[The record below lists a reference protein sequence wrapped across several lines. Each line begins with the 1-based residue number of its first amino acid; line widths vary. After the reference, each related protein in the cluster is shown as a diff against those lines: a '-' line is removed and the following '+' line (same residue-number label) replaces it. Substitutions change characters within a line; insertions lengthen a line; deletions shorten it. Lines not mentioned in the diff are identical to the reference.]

1 MKKNRKIFGWKLAIV
16 FMALSVMLPVQASST
31 KDKISDVKDQQEQS
45 QQRKEQIESKIRELE
60 VYKADA
66 ISYIQ
71 KMDAELAE
79 VEAYL
84 EDLGNQ
90 QTIKEQEIAETE
102 IELADAKATE
112 REQYESMKLRIQYMY
127 ENGNESYL
135 EMLLGAESFADLL
148 NKSEY
153 IAQIT
158 TYDRDML
165 DAYQQTIR
173 NVEEKEAQLE
183 EENRELTRLIQ
194 ESEDEKE
201 NLQRLIDAKAI
212 VLAGY
217 QADIDSGEAEVSALE
232 EDMAKM
238 EKELA
243 DLEAQLKREEEEA
256 ARRAEEAR
264 RAEQARQG
272 TPTSR
277 TYDGGSLGFPIAW
290 YYRMTS
296 DFGYREHPI
305 YGQVLQHNGVD
316 LSADTGT
323 AIYAAYTGTVVVSTY
338 NSTAGNYIMI
348 DHGSGLMTVY
358 MHCSKLL
365 VSVGE
370 SVSKGQT
377 IGLVG
382 STGNST
388 GPHLHFSVRLNGSY
402 VDPKPYIGLN

>member
-1 MKKNRKIFGWKLAIV
+1 MSIIESDKIKSRKKFGWKLAMLVMI
-16 FMALSVMLPVQASST
+16 LSVAIPVHASST
-31 KDKISDVKDQQEQS
+31 KDKINDVKEEQEQS
-45 QQRKEQIESKIRELE
+45 QQRKEQIENKIRELE

-79 VEAYL
+79 VEAKL

-102 IELADAKATE
+102 IELEDAKKTE

-158 TYDRDML
+158 SYDRDML
-165 DAYQQTIR
+165 DAYQQTILE
-173 NVEEKEAQLE
+173 VEAKEAQLE

-201 NLQRLIDAKAI
+201 NLQRLIDAKAV

-217 QADIDSGEAEVSALE
+217 EADIESGEAEVSALE
-232 EDMAKM
+232 ADMAKM
-238 EKELA
+238 EEELA
-243 DLEAQLKREEEEA
+243 ELEAKLKREEEEA
-256 ARRAEEAR
+256 ARQAAAAR
-264 RAEQARQG
+264 
-272 TPTSR
+272 R
-277 TYDGGSLGFPIAW
+277 TYDGGSLGFPMAW
-290 YYRMTS
+290 YYRKTS
-296 DFGYREHPI
+296 DFGYRNHPI

-323 AIYAAYTGTVVVSTY
+323 AIYAAYKGTVVVSTY
-338 NSTAGNYIMI
+338 NSSAGNYIMI

-370 SVSKGQT
+370 TVSKGQT

-382 STGNST
+382 STGNSDRK
-388 GPHLHFSVRLNGSY
+388 SV
-402 VDPKPYIGLN
+402 V

>member
-1 MKKNRKIFGWKLAIV
+1 MSIIESDRIKSRKKFGWKLAMLVMI
-16 FMALSVMLPVQASST
+16 LSVAIPVHASST
-31 KDKISDVKDQQEQS
+31 KDKINDVKEEQEQS
-45 QQRKEQIESKIRELE
+45 QQRKEQIENKIQELE

-79 VEAYL
+79 VEAKL

-102 IELADAKATE
+102 IELEDAKKTE

-158 TYDRDML
+158 SYDRDML
-165 DAYQQTIR
+165 DAYQQTILE
-173 NVEEKEAQLE
+173 VEAKEAQLE

-201 NLQRLIDAKAI
+201 NLQRLIDAKAV

-217 QADIDSGEAEVSALE
+217 EADIESGEAEVSALE
-232 EDMAKM
+232 ADMAKM
-238 EKELA
+238 EEELA
-243 DLEAQLKREEEEA
+243 ELEAKLKREEEEA
-256 ARRAEEAR
+256 ARQAAAR
-264 RAEQARQG
+264 
-272 TPTSR
+272 R
-277 TYDGGSLGFPIAW
+277 TYDGGSLGFPMAW
-290 YYRMTS
+290 YYRKTS
-296 DFGYREHPI
+296 DFGYRNHPI

-323 AIYAAYTGTVVVSTY
+323 AIYAAYKGTVVVSTY
-338 NSTAGNYIMI
+338 NSSAGNYIMI

-370 SVSKGQT
+370 TVSKGQT

>member
-1 MKKNRKIFGWKLAIV
+1 MSIIESDKIKSRKKFGWKLAMLVMI
-16 FMALSVMLPVQASST
+16 LSVAIPVHASST
-31 KDKISDVKDQQEQS
+31 KDKINDVKEEQEQS
-45 QQRKEQIESKIRELE
+45 QQRKEQIENKIQELE

-79 VEAYL
+79 VEAKL

-102 IELADAKATE
+102 IELEDAKKTE

-158 TYDRDML
+158 SYDRDML
-165 DAYQQTIR
+165 DAYQQTILE
-173 NVEEKEAQLE
+173 VEAKEAQLE

-201 NLQRLIDAKAI
+201 NLQRLIDAKAV

-217 QADIDSGEAEVSALE
+217 EADIESGEAEVSALE
-232 EDMAKM
+232 ADMAKM
-238 EKELA
+238 EEELA
-243 DLEAQLKREEEEA
+243 ELEAKLKREEEEA
-256 ARRAEEAR
+256 ARQAAAAR
-264 RAEQARQG
+264 
-272 TPTSR
+272 R
-277 TYDGGSLGFPIAW
+277 TYDGGSLGFPMAW
-290 YYRMTS
+290 YYRKTS
-296 DFGYREHPI
+296 DFGYRNHPI

-323 AIYAAYTGTVVVSTY
+323 AIYAAYKGTVVVSTY
-338 NSTAGNYIMI
+338 NSSAGNYIMI

-370 SVSKGQT
+370 TVSKGQT

>member
-1 MKKNRKIFGWKLAIV
+1 MKKNKKKLSWKLVVFLTVLSMAI
-16 FMALSVMLPVQASST
+16 PVQASST
-31 KDKISDVKDQQEQS
+31 KDKIGDVKDQQEQS
-45 QQRKEQIESKIRELE
+45 QQRKEQVESKIRELE

-71 KMDAELAE
+71 KMDAELAD
-79 VEAYL
+79 VEERL
-84 EDLGNQ
+84 EDLSNRQ
-90 QTIKEQEIAETE
+90 SIKEQEIAETE
-102 IELADAKATE
+102 IELADAKTTE

-153 IAQIT
+153 ITQIT

-165 DAYQQTIR
+165 DVYQQTIQK
-173 NVEEKEAQLE
+173 VEEKEAQLE
-183 EENRELTRLIQ
+183 EENRELTQLIQ
-194 ESEDEKE
+194 ESEAEKE
-201 NLQRLIDAKAI
+201 NLQSLIDAKAV

-217 QADIDSGEAEVSALE
+217 EADIESGEAEVSALE
-232 EDMAKM
+232 ADMAKLDA
-238 EKELA
+238 ELA
-243 DLEAQLKREEEEA
+243 ELEAQLKREEEEA
-256 ARRAEEAR
+256 ARKAEEER
-264 RAEQARQG
+264 RAAAAK
-272 TPTSR
+272 R
-277 TYDGGSLGFPIAW
+277 TYDGGSLGFPMAW
-290 YYRMTS
+290 YYRKTS
-296 DFGYREHPI
+296 DFGYRNHPI

-323 AIYAAYTGTVVVSTY
+323 AIYAAYKGTVVVSTY
-338 NSTAGNYIMI
+338 NASAGNYIMI

-370 SVSKGQT
+370 TVSKGQT

-402 VDPKPYIGLN
+402 VDPKRYFGLN

>member
-1 MKKNRKIFGWKLAIV
+1 M
-16 FMALSVMLPVQASST
+16 
-31 KDKISDVKDQQEQS
+31 
-45 QQRKEQIESKIRELE
+45 
-60 VYKADA
+60 YKADA

-79 VEAYL
+79 VEAKL

-102 IELADAKATE
+102 IELEDAKKTE

-158 TYDRDML
+158 SYDRDML
-165 DAYQQTIR
+165 DAYQQTILE
-173 NVEEKEAQLE
+173 VEAKEAQLE

-201 NLQRLIDAKAI
+201 NLQRLIDAKAV

-217 QADIDSGEAEVSALE
+217 EADIESGEAEVSALE
-232 EDMAKM
+232 ADMAKM
-238 EKELA
+238 EEELA
-243 DLEAQLKREEEEA
+243 ELEAKLKREEEEA
-256 ARRAEEAR
+256 ARQAAAAR
-264 RAEQARQG
+264 
-272 TPTSR
+272 R
-277 TYDGGSLGFPIAW
+277 TYDGGSLGFPMAW
-290 YYRMTS
+290 YYRKTS
-296 DFGYREHPI
+296 DFGYRNHPI

-323 AIYAAYTGTVVVSTY
+323 AIYAAYKGTVVVSTY
-338 NSTAGNYIMI
+338 NSSAGNYIMI

-370 SVSKGQT
+370 TVSKGQT

>member
-1 MKKNRKIFGWKLAIV
+1 MSIIESDKIKSRKKFGWKLAMLVMI
-16 FMALSVMLPVQASST
+16 LSVAIPVHASST
-31 KDKISDVKDQQEQS
+31 KDKINDEKEEQEQS
-45 QQRKEQIESKIRELE
+45 QQRKEQIENKIQELE

-79 VEAYL
+79 VEAKL

-90 QTIKEQEIAETE
+90 QTIKKQEIAETE
-102 IELADAKATE
+102 IELEDAKKTE

-158 TYDRDML
+158 SYDRDML
-165 DAYQQTIR
+165 DAYQQTILE
-173 NVEEKEAQLE
+173 VEAKEAQLE

-194 ESEDEKE
+194 ESKDEKE
-201 NLQRLIDAKAI
+201 NLQRLIDAKAV

-217 QADIDSGEAEVSALE
+217 EADIESGEAEVSALE
-232 EDMAKM
+232 ADMAKM
-238 EKELA
+238 EEELA
-243 DLEAQLKREEEEA
+243 ELEAKLKREEEEA
-256 ARRAEEAR
+256 ARQAAAAR
-264 RAEQARQG
+264 
-272 TPTSR
+272 R
-277 TYDGGSLGFPIAW
+277 TYDGGSLGFPMAW
-290 YYRMTS
+290 YYRKTS
-296 DFGYREHPI
+296 DFGYRNHPI

-323 AIYAAYTGTVVVSTY
+323 AIYAAYKGTVVVSTY
-338 NSTAGNYIMI
+338 NSSAGNYIMI

-370 SVSKGQT
+370 TVSKGQT

>member
-1 MKKNRKIFGWKLAIV
+1 MKNRKKFGWRLV
-16 FMALSVMLPVQASST
+16 MAAMILSVAIPVQASST
-31 KDKISDVKDQQEQS
+31 KDKINDVKEQQEQS
-45 QQRKEQIESKIRELE
+45 QQRKEQVESKIRELE

-71 KMDAELAE
+71 KMDAELAD
-79 VEAYL
+79 VEEKI

-102 IELADAKATE
+102 IELEDAKNTE

-153 IAQIT
+153 ITQIT
-158 TYDRDML
+158 NYDREML
-165 DAYQQTIR
+165 DAYQQTILE
-173 NVEEKEAQLE
+173 VEAKEAQLE
-183 EENRELTRLIQ
+183 EENQELTRLIQ

-201 NLQRLIDAKAI
+201 NLQLLIDAKAI

-217 QADIDSGEAEVSALE
+217 EADIESGEAEVSALE
-232 EDMAKM
+232 ADMAKM
-238 EKELA
+238 EQELSE
-243 DLEAQLKREEEEA
+243 LEAQLKREEEEA
-256 ARRAEEAR
+256 ARQAAAAR
-264 RAEQARQG
+264 
-272 TPTSR
+272 R
-277 TYDGGSLGFPIAW
+277 TYDGGSLGFPMAW
-290 YYRMTS
+290 YYRKTS
-296 DFGYREHPI
+296 DFGYRNHPI

-323 AIYAAYTGTVVVSTY
+323 AIYAAYNGTVVVSTY
-338 NSTAGNYIMI
+338 NSSAGNYIMI

-370 SVSKGQT
+370 TVTKGQT

>member
-1 MKKNRKIFGWKLAIV
+1 MLVMI
-16 FMALSVMLPVQASST
+16 LSVAIPVHASST
-31 KDKISDVKDQQEQS
+31 KDKINDVKEEQEQS
-45 QQRKEQIESKIRELE
+45 QQRKEQIENKIQELE

-79 VEAYL
+79 VEAKL

-102 IELADAKATE
+102 IELEDAKKTE

-158 TYDRDML
+158 SYDRDML
-165 DAYQQTIR
+165 DAYQQTILE
-173 NVEEKEAQLE
+173 VEAKEAQLE

-201 NLQRLIDAKAI
+201 NLQRLIDAKAV

-217 QADIDSGEAEVSALE
+217 EADIESGEAEVSALE
-232 EDMAKM
+232 ADMAKM
-238 EKELA
+238 EEELA
-243 DLEAQLKREEEEA
+243 ELEAKLKREEEEA
-256 ARRAEEAR
+256 ARQAAAAR
-264 RAEQARQG
+264 
-272 TPTSR
+272 R
-277 TYDGGSLGFPIAW
+277 TYDGGSLGFPMAW
-290 YYRMTS
+290 YYRKTS
-296 DFGYREHPI
+296 DFGYRNHPI

-323 AIYAAYTGTVVVSTY
+323 AIYAAYKGTVVVSTY
-338 NSTAGNYIMI
+338 NSSAGNYIMI

-370 SVSKGQT
+370 TVSKGQT

>member
-1 MKKNRKIFGWKLAIV
+1 MIKYRKKFGWKAVMLAMI
-16 FMALSVMLPVQASST
+16 FSVMIPVQASST
-31 KDKISDVKDQQEQS
+31 KDKIDDVKEQQEQS
-45 QQRKEQIESKIRELE
+45 QQRKKEIESKIQELE

-71 KMDAELAE
+71 KMDAELAD
-79 VEAYL
+79 VEARL

-102 IELADAKATE
+102 IELEDAKKTE

-158 TYDRDML
+158 SYDRDML
-165 DAYQQTIR
+165 DAYQQTILE
-173 NVEEKEAQLE
+173 VEAKEAQLE

-194 ESEDEKE
+194 DSEDEKG
-201 NLQRLIDAKAI
+201 NLQRLIDAKAV

-217 QADIDSGEAEVSALE
+217 EADIENGESEVSALE
-232 EDMAKM
+232 ADMAKM
-238 EKELA
+238 EAELSE
-243 DLEAQLKREEEEA
+243 LEAQLKREEEEA
-256 ARRAEEAR
+256 ARQAAAAR
-264 RAEQARQG
+264 
-272 TPTSR
+272 R
-277 TYDGGSLGFPIAW
+277 TYDGGSLGFPMAW
-290 YYRMTS
+290 YYRKTS
-296 DFGYREHPI
+296 DFGHRNHPI
-305 YGQVLQHNGVD
+305 FGQVLQHNGVD

-323 AIYAAYTGTVVVSTY
+323 AIYAAYNGTVVVSTY
-338 NSTAGNYIMI
+338 NSSAGNYIMI

-370 SVSKGQT
+370 TVSKGQT

>member
-1 MKKNRKIFGWKLAIV
+1 MLLLIFG
-16 FMALSVMLPVQASST
+16 VMVPVQASST
-31 KDKISDVKDQQEQS
+31 KDKIDDVKNQQEQS
-45 QQRKEQIESKIRELE
+45 QQRKEQVESKIRELE

-79 VEAYL
+79 VEANL
-84 EDLGNQ
+84 EDLANQ

-102 IELADAKATE
+102 IELADAKKTE

-135 EMLLGAESFADLL
+135 EMLLGSKSFADLL

-217 QADIDSGEAEVSALE
+217 ESDIEAGEAEVSALE
-232 EDMAKM
+232 ADMEKM
-238 EKELA
+238 ESELA
-243 DLEAQLKREEEEA
+243 ELEAQLKREEEEA
-256 ARRAEEAR
+256 ARRAAAAR
-264 RAEQARQG
+264 
-272 TPTSR
+272 R
-277 TYDGGSLGFPIAW
+277 TYDGGSLGFPMAW

-296 DFGYREHPI
+296 DIGYRPHPI
-305 YGQVLQHNGVD
+305 FGQVMQHNGVD

-323 AIYAAYTGTVVVSTY
+323 AIYAAYNGTVVTSTY
-338 NSTAGNYIMI
+338 NSSAGNYIII

-365 VSVGE
+365 VSVGDT
-370 SVSKGQT
+370 VSKGQT

-388 GPHLHFSVRLNGSY
+388 GPHLHFSVRLNGVY

>member
-1 MKKNRKIFGWKLAIV
+1 MSIIGADSMKNTKKIGWKLA
-16 FMALSVMLPVQASST
+16 MAAMILSVVIPVQASST
-31 KDKISDVKDQQEQS
+31 KDKISDVKEQQEQS
-45 QQRKEQIESKIRELE
+45 QQRKEQVESKIRELE

-71 KMDAELAE
+71 KMDAELAD
-79 VEAYL
+79 VEEKL

-102 IELADAKATE
+102 IELEDAKRTE

-158 TYDRDML
+158 SYDRDML
-165 DAYQQTIR
+165 DAYQQTILE
-173 NVEEKEAQLE
+173 VEAKEAQLE
-183 EENRELTRLIQ
+183 KENQELTCLIQ
-194 ESEDEKE
+194 ESEDEKD
-201 NLQRLIDAKAI
+201 NLQAV

-217 QADIDSGEAEVSALE
+217 EADIESGEAEVSALE
-232 EDMAKM
+232 ADMAKL
-238 EKELA
+238 EQELSE
-243 DLEAQLKREEEEA
+243 LEAQLKKEEEEA
-256 ARRAEEAR
+256 ARRAAEAQ
-264 RAEQARQG
+264 RAAAAR
-272 TPTSR
+272 R
-277 TYDGGSLGFPIAW
+277 TYDGGSLGFPVAW

-296 DFGYREHPI
+296 DFGYRNHPI

-323 AIYAAYTGTVVVSTY
+323 AIYAAYSGTVVVSTY
-338 NSTAGNYIMI
+338 SSSAGNYIMI

-370 SVSKGQT
+370 NVSKGQT

>member
-1 MKKNRKIFGWKLAIV
+1 MSIIESDKIKSRKKFGWKLAMLVMI
-16 FMALSVMLPVQASST
+16 LSVAIPVHASST
-31 KDKISDVKDQQEQS
+31 KDKINDVKEEQEQS
-45 QQRKEQIESKIRELE
+45 QQRKEQIENKIQELE

-79 VEAYL
+79 VEAKL

-90 QTIKEQEIAETE
+90 QTIKKQEIAETE
-102 IELADAKATE
+102 IELEDAKKTE

-158 TYDRDML
+158 SYDRDML
-165 DAYQQTIR
+165 DAYQQTILE
-173 NVEEKEAQLE
+173 VEAKEAQLE

-194 ESEDEKE
+194 ESKDEKE
-201 NLQRLIDAKAI
+201 NLQRLIDAKAV

-217 QADIDSGEAEVSALE
+217 EADIESGEAEVSALE
-232 EDMAKM
+232 ADMAKM
-238 EKELA
+238 EEELA
-243 DLEAQLKREEEEA
+243 ELEAKLKREEEEA
-256 ARRAEEAR
+256 ARQAAAAR
-264 RAEQARQG
+264 
-272 TPTSR
+272 R
-277 TYDGGSLGFPIAW
+277 TYDGGSLGFPMAW
-290 YYRMTS
+290 YYRKTS
-296 DFGYREHPI
+296 DFGYRNHPI

-323 AIYAAYTGTVVVSTY
+323 AIYAAYKGTVVVSTY
-338 NSTAGNYIMI
+338 NSSAGNYIMI

-370 SVSKGQT
+370 TVSKGQT

>member
-1 MKKNRKIFGWKLAIV
+1 MSIIESDRIKSRKKFGWKLAMLVMI
-16 FMALSVMLPVQASST
+16 LSVAIPVHASST
-31 KDKISDVKDQQEQS
+31 KDKINDVKEEQEQS
-45 QQRKEQIESKIRELE
+45 QQRKEQIENKIQELE

-79 VEAYL
+79 VEAKL

-102 IELADAKATE
+102 IELEDAKRTE

-158 TYDRDML
+158 SYDRDML
-165 DAYQQTIR
+165 DAYQQTILE
-173 NVEEKEAQLE
+173 VEAKEAQLE

-201 NLQRLIDAKAI
+201 NLQRLIDAKAV

-217 QADIDSGEAEVSALE
+217 EADIESGEAEVSALE
-232 EDMAKM
+232 ADMAKM
-238 EKELA
+238 EEELA
-243 DLEAQLKREEEEA
+243 ELEAKLKREEEEA
-256 ARRAEEAR
+256 ARQAAAAR
-264 RAEQARQG
+264 
-272 TPTSR
+272 R
-277 TYDGGSLGFPIAW
+277 TYDGGSLGFPMAW
-290 YYRMTS
+290 YYRKTS
-296 DFGYREHPI
+296 DFGYRNHPI

-323 AIYAAYTGTVVVSTY
+323 EIYAAYKGTVVVSTY
-338 NSTAGNYIMI
+338 NSSAGNYIMI

-370 SVSKGQT
+370 TVSKGQT

>member
-1 MKKNRKIFGWKLAIV
+1 MIKYRKKFGWKAVMLAMI
-16 FMALSVMLPVQASST
+16 FSVMIPVQASST
-31 KDKISDVKDQQEQS
+31 KDKIDDVKEQQEQS
-45 QQRKEQIESKIRELE
+45 QQRKKEIESKIQELE

-71 KMDAELAE
+71 KMDAELAD
-79 VEAYL
+79 VEARL

-102 IELADAKATE
+102 IELEDAKKTE

-158 TYDRDML
+158 SYDRDML
-165 DAYQQTIR
+165 DAYQQTILE
-173 NVEEKEAQLE
+173 VEAKEAQLE
-183 EENRELTRLIQ
+183 EENQELTRLIQ
-194 ESEDEKE
+194 ESEDEKG
-201 NLQRLIDAKAI
+201 NLQRLIDAKAV

-217 QADIDSGEAEVSALE
+217 EADIENGESEVSALE
-232 EDMAKM
+232 ADMAKM
-238 EKELA
+238 EAELSE
-243 DLEAQLKREEEEA
+243 LEAQLKREEEEA
-256 ARRAEEAR
+256 ARQAAAAR
-264 RAEQARQG
+264 
-272 TPTSR
+272 R
-277 TYDGGSLGFPIAW
+277 TYDGGSLGFPMAW
-290 YYRMTS
+290 YYRKTS
-296 DFGYREHPI
+296 DFGYRNHPI
-305 YGQVLQHNGVD
+305 FGQVLQHNGVD

-323 AIYAAYTGTVVVSTY
+323 AIYAAYNGTVVVSTY
-338 NSTAGNYIMI
+338 NSSAGNYIMI

-370 SVSKGQT
+370 TVSKGQT

>member
-1 MKKNRKIFGWKLAIV
+1 MIKYRKKFGWKAVMLAMI
-16 FMALSVMLPVQASST
+16 FSVMIPVQASST
-31 KDKISDVKDQQEQS
+31 KDKIDDVKEQQEQS
-45 QQRKEQIESKIRELE
+45 QQRKKEIESKIQELE

-71 KMDAELAE
+71 KMDAELAD
-79 VEAYL
+79 VEARL

-102 IELADAKATE
+102 IELEDAKKTE

-158 TYDRDML
+158 SYDRDML
-165 DAYQQTIR
+165 DAYQQTILE
-173 NVEEKEAQLE
+173 VEAKEAQLE

-194 ESEDEKE
+194 ESEDEKG
-201 NLQRLIDAKAI
+201 NLQRLIDAKAV

-217 QADIDSGEAEVSALE
+217 EADIENGESEVSALE
-232 EDMAKM
+232 ADMAKM
-238 EKELA
+238 EAELSE
-243 DLEAQLKREEEEA
+243 LEAQLKREEEEA
-256 ARRAEEAR
+256 ARQAAAAR
-264 RAEQARQG
+264 
-272 TPTSR
+272 R
-277 TYDGGSLGFPIAW
+277 TYDGGSLGFPMAW
-290 YYRMTS
+290 YYRKTS
-296 DFGYREHPI
+296 DFGYRNHPI
-305 YGQVLQHNGVD
+305 FGQVLQHNGVD

-323 AIYAAYTGTVVVSTY
+323 AIYAAYNGTVVVSTY
-338 NSTAGNYIMI
+338 NSSAGNYIMI

-370 SVSKGQT
+370 TVSKGQT

>member
-1 MKKNRKIFGWKLAIV
+1 MIKYRKKFGWKVVMVAMVLSLAI
-16 FMALSVMLPVQASST
+16 PVQASST
-31 KDKISDVKDQQEQS
+31 KDKINDVKEQQEQS
-45 QQRKEQIESKIRELE
+45 EQRKSEIESKIQELE

-71 KMDAELAE
+71 KMDAELAD
-79 VEAYL
+79 VEAKL
-84 EDLGNQ
+84 EDLSNQ
-90 QTIKEQEIAETE
+90 QAIKEQEIAETE
-102 IELADAKATE
+102 IELEDAKKTE

-135 EMLLGAESFADLL
+135 DMLLGAESFADLL

-153 IAQIT
+153 ITQIIN
-158 TYDRDML
+158 YDRDML
-165 DAYQQTIR
+165 DAYQQTILE
-173 NVEEKEAQLE
+173 VEAKEAQLE
-183 EENRELTRLIQ
+183 EENQELTYLIQ

-201 NLQRLIDAKAI
+201 NLHRLIDAKAV

-217 QADIDSGEAEVSALE
+217 EADIESGEAEVSALE
-232 EDMAKM
+232 ADMAKM
-238 EKELA
+238 EEELA
-243 DLEAQLKREEEEA
+243 ELEAKLKREEEEA
-256 ARRAEEAR
+256 ARQAAAAR
-264 RAEQARQG
+264 
-272 TPTSR
+272 R
-277 TYDGGSLGFPIAW
+277 TYDGGSLGFPMAW
-290 YYRMTS
+290 YYRKTS

-305 YGQVLQHNGVD
+305 FGQVLQHNGVD

-323 AIYAAYTGTVVVSTY
+323 AIYAAYKGTVVVSTY
-338 NSTAGNYIMI
+338 NSSAGNYIMI

-370 SVSKGQT
+370 TVSKGQT

>member
-1 MKKNRKIFGWKLAIV
+1 MIKYRKRFGWKAVMLAMI
-16 FMALSVMLPVQASST
+16 FSVMIPVQASST
-31 KDKISDVKDQQEQS
+31 KDKIDDVKEQQEQS
-45 QQRKEQIESKIRELE
+45 QQRKKEIESKIQELE

-71 KMDAELAE
+71 KMDAELAD
-79 VEAYL
+79 VEARL

-102 IELADAKATE
+102 IELEDAKKTE

-158 TYDRDML
+158 SYDRDML
-165 DAYQQTIR
+165 DAYQQTILE
-173 NVEEKEAQLE
+173 VEAKEAQLE

-194 ESEDEKE
+194 ESEDEKG
-201 NLQRLIDAKAI
+201 NLQRLIDAKAV

-217 QADIDSGEAEVSALE
+217 EADIENGESEVSALE
-232 EDMAKM
+232 ADMAKM
-238 EKELA
+238 EAELSE
-243 DLEAQLKREEEEA
+243 LEAQLKREEEEA
-256 ARRAEEAR
+256 ARQAAAAR
-264 RAEQARQG
+264 
-272 TPTSR
+272 R
-277 TYDGGSLGFPIAW
+277 TYDGGSLGFPMAW
-290 YYRMTS
+290 YYRKTS
-296 DFGYREHPI
+296 DFGYRNHPI
-305 YGQVLQHNGVD
+305 FGQVLQHNGVD

-323 AIYAAYTGTVVVSTY
+323 AIYAAYNGTVVVSTY
-338 NSTAGNYIMI
+338 NSSAGNYIMI

-370 SVSKGQT
+370 TVSKGQT

>member
-1 MKKNRKIFGWKLAIV
+1 MSIIESDRIKSRKKFGWKLAMLVMI
-16 FMALSVMLPVQASST
+16 LSVAIPVHASST
-31 KDKISDVKDQQEQS
+31 KDKINDVKEEQEQS
-45 QQRKEQIESKIRELE
+45 QQRKEQIENKIQELE

-79 VEAYL
+79 VEAKL

-102 IELADAKATE
+102 IELEDAKKTE

-158 TYDRDML
+158 SYDRDML
-165 DAYQQTIR
+165 DAYQQTILE
-173 NVEEKEAQLE
+173 VEAKEAQLE

-201 NLQRLIDAKAI
+201 NLQRLIDAKAV

-217 QADIDSGEAEVSALE
+217 EADIESGEAEVSALE
-232 EDMAKM
+232 ADMAKM
-238 EKELA
+238 EEELA
-243 DLEAQLKREEEEA
+243 ELEAKLKREEEEA
-256 ARRAEEAR
+256 ARQAAAAR
-264 RAEQARQG
+264 
-272 TPTSR
+272 R
-277 TYDGGSLGFPIAW
+277 TYDGGSLGFPMAW
-290 YYRMTS
+290 YYRKTS
-296 DFGYREHPI
+296 DFGYRNHPI

-323 AIYAAYTGTVVVSTY
+323 AIYAAYKGTVVVSTY
-338 NSTAGNYIMI
+338 NSSAGNYIMI

-370 SVSKGQT
+370 TVSKGQT

>member
-1 MKKNRKIFGWKLAIV
+1 MSIIESDKIKSRKKIGWKLAMLVMI
-16 FMALSVMLPVQASST
+16 LSVAIPVHASST
-31 KDKISDVKDQQEQS
+31 KDKINDVKEEQEQS
-45 QQRKEQIESKIRELE
+45 QQRKEQIENKIQELE

-79 VEAYL
+79 VEAKL

-102 IELADAKATE
+102 IELEDAKKTE

-158 TYDRDML
+158 SYDRDML
-165 DAYQQTIR
+165 DAYQQTILE
-173 NVEEKEAQLE
+173 VEAKEAQLE

-201 NLQRLIDAKAI
+201 NLQRLIDAKAV

-217 QADIDSGEAEVSALE
+217 EADIESGEAEVSALE
-232 EDMAKM
+232 ADMAKM
-238 EKELA
+238 EEELA
-243 DLEAQLKREEEEA
+243 ELEAKLKREEEEA
-256 ARRAEEAR
+256 ARQAAAAR
-264 RAEQARQG
+264 
-272 TPTSR
+272 R
-277 TYDGGSLGFPIAW
+277 TYDGGSLGFPMAW
-290 YYRMTS
+290 YYRKTS
-296 DFGYREHPI
+296 DFGYRNHPI

-323 AIYAAYTGTVVVSTY
+323 AIYAAYKGTVVVSTY
-338 NSTAGNYIMI
+338 NSSAGNYIMI

-370 SVSKGQT
+370 TVSKGQT